1 MNANKTKIELFRMI
15 DAMPA
20 SMLEDLYNKLKE
32 NHKVVE
38 EPIVEWQRQDIEN
51 GIKDL
56 NEGRKMDFDDFIS
69 TL

>member
-1 MNANKTKIELFRMI
+1 MNIDKTKIELFRMI

-20 SMLEDLYNKLKE
+20 SMLEDLYNKLKQSD
-32 NHKVVE
+32 KVVK
-38 EPIVEWQRQDIEN
+38 EPLVEWQRKDIET

>member
-1 MNANKTKIELFRMI
+1 MNIDETKIELFRMI

-20 SMLEDLYNKLKE
+20 SMLEDLYNKLKQSD
-32 NHKVVE
+32 KVVK
-38 EPIVEWQRQDIEN
+38 EPLVEWQRKDIET

>member
-1 MNANKTKIELFRMI
+1 MNVDKTKIELFRMI

-20 SMLEDLYNKLKE
+20 SMIEDLYNKLKE
-32 NHKVVE
+32 SGTVVA
-38 EPIVEWQRQDIEN
+38 EPIVEWQRQDIEQ

>member
-1 MNANKTKIELFRMI
+1 MNVIETKIELFRMI

-32 NHKVVE
+32 NYKIVE
-38 EPIVEWQRQDIEN
+38 EPIVEWQRQDIEK
-51 GIKDL
+51 GVKDL
-56 NEGRKMDFDDFIS
+56 NEGKKMDFDDFIS